1 MDELTEDAVQAIERI
16 HSNWIEFE
24 VTGDRHSL
32 MAMCA
37 DDIELWPPDSRPV
50 LGRGAVSALMTL
62 GKTRIQHIEITD
74 RRIRGS
80 NEIAYLTANYK
91 TTFSS
96 AEGST
101 PQQAIGSHLWILRKQ
116 TDTWVVTLISW
127 SIWGG
132 AGTCQPPPL
141 ARAGLPS

>member
-1 MDELTEDAVQAIERI
+1 MDELTENAAQAIEQI

-24 VTGDRHSL
+24 VAGDHHSL

-50 LGRGAVSALMTL
+50 LGRGVVSALMTL
-62 GKTRIQHIEITD
+62 GNTRTQHIEITD

-116 TDTWVVTLISW
+116 TGTWVVTLICW

-132 AGTCQPPPL
+132 AGTRQPPPS
-141 ARAGLPS
+141 ASAGLPS